1 MKSLKLFAIVL
12 ILAIIIM
19 GVNIGG
25 PKFVN
30 ALQMHFGMKGKID
43 RLEQCIDM
51 PGCSIG
57 PDDLEFYQK
66 YLVVKAS
73 EAVEKL
79 MESEAV
85 EALLEE

>member
-1 MKSLKLFAIVL
+1 
-12 ILAIIIM
+12 
-19 GVNIGG
+19 
-25 PKFVN
+25 
-30 ALQMHFGMKGKID
+30 
-43 RLEQCIDM
+43 M